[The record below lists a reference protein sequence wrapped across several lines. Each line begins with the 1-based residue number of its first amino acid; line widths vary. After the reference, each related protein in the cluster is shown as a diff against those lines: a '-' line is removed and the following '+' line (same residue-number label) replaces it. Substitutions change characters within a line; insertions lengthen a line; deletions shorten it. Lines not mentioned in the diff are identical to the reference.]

1 MHADPVRL
9 LLGVGKS
16 STAWV
21 RMPGWEDGFVI
32 ALLNNKHLKTFA
44 PVRGFCVQNAAKNAA
59 SAGVRIDSQVCEALF
74 SNGK

>member
-1 MHADPVRL
+1 
-9 LLGVGKS
+9 
-16 STAWV
+16 
-21 RMPGWEDGFVI
+21 MPGWEDGFVI